1 MRININRWDCYAS
14 TTVGLTVSL
23 FERDDS
29 QQLVLWVLLFL
40 EVKKNDETT
49 QAAASNVWDK
59 HAFHS
64 GTAGLPACQWSHQER
79 PPGGCVQAPQL
90 LMGSNDY
97 AMPRLLNCV
106 VTD

>member
-1 MRININRWDCYAS
+1 MRINIHEWDGCAS
-14 TTVGLTVSL
+14 TTIGLTDSL
-23 FERDDS
+23 FKRDGS
-29 QQLVLWVLLFL
+29 QRLVLWVLLFL

-49 QAAASNVWDK
+49 QATASDVWDK

-90 LMGSNDY
+90 LWTET
-97 AMPRLLNCV
+97 
-106 VTD
+106 VTQCRDC